1 MAAEDGVGK
10 RIKDCREAKKISQAT
25 LAKLV
30 GLSTAAIWNWETK
43 GTVPRPETP
52 SKVAEALGISEN
64 YLFDGGDR
72 LASSFV
78 SSKPTKS
85 LRAPLVRTLARPSM
99 DTVAEEVERVKVKIA
114 ELTGFD
120 ISQVRLRLEF
130 VD

>member
-1 MAAEDGVGK
+1 MTAEDGVGK

-43 GTVPRPETP
+43 GTVPRPETL
-52 SKVAEALGISEN
+52 SKVADALGVSEN

-72 LASSFV
+72 LASSIV
-78 SSKPTKS
+78 SSKPTES
-85 LRAPLVRTLARPSM
+85 LRAPLIRALVRPSM
-99 DTVAEEVERVKVKIA
+99 DTVAEEVERVKAKIA